1 MKYYTYRVVIAID
14 ENDPADKKDISD
26 WIVSRVEYHD
36 DTTIMV
42 DSIIEE
48 H

>member
-1 MKYYTYRVVIAID
+1 MKYYTYRVVIAL
-14 ENDPADKKDISD
+14 NDDDSATQDNISD
-26 WIVSRVEYHD
+26 WIVSQVEHHD
-36 DTTIMV
+36 SPYILV